1 MKLKILKS
9 LAYLAMLMFTFA
21 CSSGGDLIDD
31 GGEPETPTNVP
42 SKITVSESAV
52 KTTVLGEIKV
62 LTVESTGNWKVAAN
76 TGEEWITI
84 FPKTGTAGKTEVE
97 LMIKAN
103 DANRARFADITFATG
118 TKSAKV
124 EVTQEWSYSITL
136 PCTSYTIGYGG
147 GDIAIDGLQGIDY
160 TITLD
165 ANSEAWINVV
175 DNVLEVAYNEE
186 RNARLAK
193 VSIKDK
199 TNGKDYKVSVTQKG
213 SGDNA
218 KILSLQELYID
229 GYKCPAYDLTEVDD
243 YFYSV
248 DMDATAVK
256 TAKVRF
262 HGEGVQWI
270 TFNNSSKKYY
280 SGDEIT
286 FPNGLKANSTIR
298 FTTHSKTT
306 SKTGSFSVIVSG
318 LPIVEIET
326 SEAIKDEPKVDCTIK
341 LFDPKARTDDGDNKN
356 LKYFESKAGIEYR
369 GAGAMRYIKKPYNF
383 KLYDDA
389 GEKREAELLNIRN
402 DNSWILDAMFLDVA
416 HMRTRVCFDI
426 WNQFNK
432 PYYVDQ
438 KPKAMSG
445 TRGHHVEVFI
455 NGEYFGLFTLTD
467 RIDRKQ
473 YQIEQQ
479 GGYIYKA
486 KGWTEA
492 CRLRSCNTPS
502 NDDYYWNSADIEQE
516 YPDADDGQKPN
527 FNYLAD
533 MINFVGSSSQED
545 FNAKFEQHFDMNSV
559 VDGFIFLNMIVAHDN
574 IGRNTFWILRN
585 VNESKKFIHGLWD
598 LDGTLGR
605 QWHRYTEDPNQG
617 WVASG
622 FRIYERIINE
632 NPAGIHQKI
641 YDRWQEIKDGA
652 LAPSNFNEIVE
663 NYANIQIKS
672 GARNREVERWKS
684 RDMNDRPNWG
694 YDNVYYDDLESEI
707 AYMKDWWQKRHTKL
721 NSLINSL
728 QHK

>member
-1 MKLKILKS
+1 M
-9 LAYLAMLMFTFA
+9 
-21 CSSGGDLIDD
+21 IDD

-84 FPKTGTAGKTEVE
+84 FPKTGSAGKTEVE

-218 KILSLQELYID
+218 KILAIQELYID

-486 KGWTEA
+486 KGWTDA

-533 MINFVGSSSQED
+533 MINFVGSSSKED
-545 FNAKFEQHFDMNSV
+545 FSAKFEQHFDMNSV

-585 VNESKKFIHGLWD
+585 VNESKKFMHGLWD

-721 NSLINSL
+721 NSLINTL